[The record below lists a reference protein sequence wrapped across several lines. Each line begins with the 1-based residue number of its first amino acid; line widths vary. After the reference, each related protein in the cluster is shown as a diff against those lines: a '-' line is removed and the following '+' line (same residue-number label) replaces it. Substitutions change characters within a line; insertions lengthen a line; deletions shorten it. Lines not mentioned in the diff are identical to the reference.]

1 MNKEIG
7 LIIPAYNAHDTIKK
21 LLHSICM
28 FSFVDKVDILLVD
41 DNSEKDYEY
50 LQNIFQD
57 LNLTIIRVEK
67 NYGPGYARN
76 LGINWAIE
84 KRLPYLMFADADDY
98 FINIDF
104 WDKISD
110 EHKKNN
116 DLFIFNFIDEGAG
129 GQIKD
134 IDVWCFA
141 KIYKREI
148 IEKYKIYFSENYSN
162 EDVIFNFIYL
172 SMVENAYISGTP
184 IYFWHF
190 RVNSL
195 SRTPDYI
202 YNSMSELA
210 INLTNS
216 YLAHEKH
223 IPEKKKNPMIIN
235 RMARLYYHINELLYH
250 YPNMLQGEY
259 KDDKL
264 IKSIKYFYDKCYAPI
279 EDKITINDI
288 IREFDEI
295 NNGNDILH
303 HFVWI
308 DYFTLLRLLKEA

>member
-57 LNLTIIRVEK
+57 LNLTIIRLEK

-162 EDVIFNFIYL
+162 EDVINENSNKNSTLISTQRDLIAGEVSKDIARRILIPSHIVQAHDEGILHYHDQDYTIQKGAFNCCL
-172 SMVENAYISGTP
+172 
-184 IYFWHF
+184 
-190 RVNSL
+190 
-195 SRTPDYI
+195 
-202 YNSMSELA
+202 
-210 INLTNS
+210 INLEDMLQNGTVINKKLVEKPKS
-216 YLAHEKH
+216 FGTACTVTTQIIAQIASGQYGKH
-223 IPEKKKNPMIIN
+223 I
-235 RMARLYYHINELLYH
+235 
-250 YPNMLQGEY
+250 
-259 KDDKL
+259 
-264 IKSIKYFYDKCYAPI
+264 
-279 EDKITINDI
+279 
-288 IREFDEI
+288 
-295 NNGNDILH
+295 
-303 HFVWI
+303 
-308 DYFTLLRLLKEA
+308 